1 MSYLEDTKKLAREI
15 LQLSRRRISGESG
28 LLLSALYAMDDVER
42 EDGVGTEEPLST
54 DGAHIYYTAEKVV
67 EDFREGSDSVAR
79 QLIHIVSHC
88 LLGHLPARE
97 EERNKELFD
106 GVADFQV
113 NHFASTLCP
122 QLLCSDE
129 DCDVGW
135 APISVICRREERREE
150 RIDWEMDKEYH
161 YMDDH
166 DLWAVPPQRQREG
179 LVMPMPCNWGEMMEK
194 MRQQCQAR
202 DPRSSKPGGR
212 EAGDTVGSM
221 IQKIFQQRE
230 TAVSYQEI
238 LHELLTVTEQE
249 RVDVQSIDPVWYHL
263 GVEMLE
269 GVPMIEPLES
279 GETRAVMDLVVAIDT
294 SGSCEGDI
302 CRRFIQELAG
312 LMRDVEQEGVRYRLL
327 LLQCDT
333 EIQQEVL
340 VESQEDVERL
350 GEVFEPRGFGGTDF
364 EPVFEQIAHRQED
377 GTLGQVKGLVYFS
390 DGWGDFPQEA
400 PDYPTIFVLYDSGGY
415 PNSRLPAW
423 VRAVELNETELA
435 G

>member
-1 MSYLEDTKKLAREI
+1 MSYHEDTKKLAQEI
-15 LQLSRRRISGESG
+15 LQLSRRRISGENS
-28 LLLSALYAMDDVER
+28 LLLSALYTMDDVER
-42 EDGVGTEEPLST
+42 KEWEGAEEPLST

-67 EDFREGSDSVAR
+67 EDFRGGADNVAK
-79 QLIHIVSHC
+79 QLLHIVSHC

-113 NHFASTLCP
+113 NQFASTLCP
-122 QLLCSDE
+122 ELVCWDE
-129 DCDVGW
+129 DCQIGW
-135 APISVICRREERREE
+135 EPISVICRRVERQGAGDEWTE
-150 RIDWEMDKEYH
+150 DADYH
-161 YMDDH
+161 HMDDH
-166 DLWAVPPQRQREG
+166 DLWAVPPQSQTPT
-179 LVMPMPCNWGEMMEK
+179 LPMPIPCNWGEILEQMHQDSQEAE
-194 MRQQCQAR
+194 MRTDR
-202 DPRSSKPGGR
+202 PGGR
-212 EAGDTVGSM
+212 DGGDTVGHM
-221 IQKIFQQRE
+221 IQQIFAQRE
-230 TAVSYQEI
+230 TAVSYQDI
-238 LHELLTVTEQE
+238 LRELLTVTEQE

-263 GVEMLE
+263 GVEMLD
-269 GVPMIEPLES
+269 GAPMIEPLES

-302 CRRFIQELAG
+302 CRRFIQELGG

-340 VESQEDVERL
+340 VENQEDVERL

-364 EPVFEQIAHRQED
+364 SPVFEQVAHRQED
-377 GTLGQVKGLVYFS
+377 GTLGQVKGLIYFS
-390 DGWGDFPQEA
+390 DGWGNFPQVGPE
-400 PDYPTIFVLYDSGGY
+400 YPTIFVLHDSDGR
-415 PNSRLPAW
+415 PNRRIPNW